1 MGPIE
6 ILLGVLAPVFL
17 GTGFLAMGASTPAEF
32 LVARIG
38 FALAAIDVCGL
49 IIWWLYKFDYA
60 AWKYVVGLVI
70 FALVVIA
77 LPTILKWID
86 KKEEVATR
94 KVPHNFGILV
104 PKSELVFS
112 LNGGGRIPF
121 IQIGNS
127 NIIFGPKGIPNIQPL
142 NEGQGGA
149 YLMPAL
155 NESQFKVESIEGKFR
170 ISTQL
175 ANYSG
180 NWIAEIIRNEWRVAP
195 PPGTWDRNYSDDS
208 LEVINMQGRVV
219 LQVKVLPDR
228 IQLQGVWPAGPEWKA
243 TGARY
248 IGIRQNP
255 TKPAE
260 AQFNIISSDTVPDSE
275 WPTISRMFKYP
286 SDTISG

>member
-1 MGPIE
+1 M
-6 ILLGVLAPVFL
+6 
-17 GTGFLAMGASTPAEF
+17 GFLAMGASTPAEF

-60 AWKYVVGLVI
+60 AWKYVIGLVI
-70 FALVVIA
+70 VAFVVIA
-77 LPTILKWID
+77 LPTILKW
-86 KKEEVATR
+86 VSA
-94 KVPHNFGILV
+94 
-104 PKSELVFS
+104 
-112 LNGGGRIPF
+112 NGGGRIPF

-127 NIIFGPKGIPNIQPL
+127 NIIFGPKGIPYIQPL

-175 ANYSG
+175 ANESG
-180 NWIAEIIRNEWRVAP
+180 NWVAEIIRNEWRVAP

-208 LEVINMQGRVV
+208 LEVINVQGRVV

-228 IQLQGVWPAGPEWKA
+228 IQLQGVWPASPEWKA
-243 TGARY
+243 AGARY

-255 TKPAE
+255 TNPAE
-260 AQFNIISSDTVPDSE
+260 AQFNVLGADHVPDSE

-286 SDTISG
+286 SDLHLGEFK